1 MNSQVNSDLL
11 NCVCHDRV
19 LLLLQAILTTS
30 TYTVRTK
37 KNGHVVQEQFW
48 LWNVLSMCFKI
59 IYKVK

>member
-11 NCVCHDRV
+11 NCVCHDQV

-37 KNGHVVQEQFW
+37 KNGYVVQEQFW
-48 LWNVLSMCFKI
+48 LWNVFE
-59 IYKVK
+59 YVF